1 MFFVLR
7 WNTHEIP
14 KFMPATIHDDKLIM
28 VFGDALLQTKQ
39 FWVYTCHHQ
48 ISAAIN
54 YTDGFSWLLLR
65 YITQHRGYD
74 QKQRKHVLLGY
85 AGIQLESNILE
96 GQKRRIQTCC
106 QISSR
111 LGCSRQTKIC
121 TDIVGDSYSLRVSAV
136 DLIFDRAMNHGNTWH
151 CI

>member
-1 MFFVLR
+1 MFSG
-7 WNTHEIP
+7 EIP
-14 KFMPATIHDDKLIM
+14 MKYPNLCLWRSMMINWPWDLVMPY
-28 VFGDALLQTKQ
+28 FQTKQ

-48 ISAAIN
+48 ISATIN

-121 TDIVGDSYSLRVSAV
+121 TDIVGDNYSLRVSSV
-136 DLIFDRAMNHGNTWH
+136 DLIFDRAMNHGNTWY